1 MQGRGLIV
9 FIKNPI
15 EGKVK
20 TRIAEDA
27 GNVMALNI
35 YQALLHHTNNISSKV
50 NADRYLYYSD
60 YIDHNDEWPNNVY
73 TKTLQHGDDL
83 GSKMQNAFIN
93 VLSTNNKVIIIGS
106 DCIQLSEEIIEDA
119 YIRLDNHDVVIGPT
133 YDGGYYLLGL
143 KNNLPSL
150 FQNMHWST
158 DTVYDETVRRAIA
171 NGLSVFSCEVLS
183 DIDHLADWERYGHTL
198 R

>member
-93 VLSTNNKVIIIGS
+93 VLSTNIKVIIIGS

-119 YIRLDNHDVVIGPT
+119 YTRLDNHDVVIGPT

>member
-1 MQGRGLIV
+1 MIV

-27 GNVMALNI
+27 GIVMALNI

-93 VLSTNNKVIIIGS
+93 VLSTNIKVIIIGS

-119 YIRLDNHDVVIGPT
+119 YTRLDNHDVVIGPT

>member
-1 MQGRGLIV
+1 MQRRGLIV

-119 YIRLDNHDVVIGPT
+119 YTRLDNHDVVIGPT

-171 NGLSVFSCEVLS
+171 NGLAVFSCEVLS